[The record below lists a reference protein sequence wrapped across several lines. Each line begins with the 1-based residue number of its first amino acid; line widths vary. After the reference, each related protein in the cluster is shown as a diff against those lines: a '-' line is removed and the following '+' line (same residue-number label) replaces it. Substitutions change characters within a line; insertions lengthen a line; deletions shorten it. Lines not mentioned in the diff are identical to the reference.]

1 MVRGSEELGLR
12 APATLGGEAARAIG
26 REQRGNREAAAPP
39 QTPAARPGLGFRDE
53 PRRGRQVTPSAF
65 LRSEVKWDGGSW
77 AAVSRWEKYPWER
90 YAHCG
95 SFQHFT
101 YTIPFAT

>member
-65 LRSEVKWDGGSW
+65 LRSEAEVVGAQPLYG
-77 AAVSRWEKYPWER
+77 AAACMRMRRAER
-90 YAHCG
+90 GEGCG
-95 SFQHFT
+95 QNPRTF
-101 YTIPFAT
+101 